1 MEQNHLAKATWT
13 NLKFVNNH
21 SNFKDYFMNNNI
33 SVPAA
38 PFLIKILII
47 ALIYKKK
54 YIYNFKILPTKN

>member
-13 NLKFVNNH
+13 NLKFLNNH

-33 SVPAA
+33 SFSAT

-54 YIYNFKILPTKN
+54 NI